1 MIKLQLMY
9 KDTVLKEFLTDKPE
23 ISVGR
28 DPGNDLCIDNLA
40 ASSRH
45 ARIFK
50 GSDVYAIEDLN
61 STNGTYLNGK
71 EVKTQLLN
79 ENDTIT
85 IGKHTIRVSYQEDD
99 SFKDEQSNRMTEST
113 YMIDPKEREKLLNSK

>member
-9 KDTVLKEFLTDKPE
+9 KETVLKELLTDKTE

-28 DPGNDLCIDNLA
+28 NFSNDLCIDNLA

-50 GSDVYAIEDLN
+50 GPDQYAIEDLN
-61 STNGTYLNGK
+61 STNGTFINGK
-71 EVKTQLLN
+71 ETKTQLLN
-79 ENDTIT
+79 ENDKIQ
-85 IGKHTIRVSYQEDD
+85 IGKHTIVVTYQEGD
-99 SFKDEQSNRMTEST
+99 SFEEKSPNRITQST
-113 YMIDPKEREKLLNSK
+113 YMLDPKEREKLIK

>member
-9 KDTVLKEFLTDKPE
+9 KDTLLKELLTDKTE

-28 DPGNDLCIDNLA
+28 DPSNDLCVDNLA

-50 GSDVYAIEDLN
+50 GPGQYAIEDLN
-61 STNGTYLNGK
+61 STNGTFINGK
-71 EVKTQLLN
+71 ETKAQLLN
-79 ENDTIT
+79 ENDKIN
-85 IGKHTIRVSYQEDD
+85 IGKHKIVVTYQEGD
-99 SFKDEQSNRMTEST
+99 SFEERSPNLVTEPT
-113 YMIDPKEREKLLNSK
+113 FMLDPKEREKLIK